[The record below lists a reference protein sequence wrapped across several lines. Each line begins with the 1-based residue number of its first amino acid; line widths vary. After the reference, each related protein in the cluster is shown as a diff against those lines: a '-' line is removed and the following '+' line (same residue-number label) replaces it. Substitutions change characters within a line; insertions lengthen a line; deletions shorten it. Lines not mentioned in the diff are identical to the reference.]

1 MNLDEI
7 TPRRGNRLCRSR
19 LFPRINSSSSTRR
32 AFGKPWKVARPP
44 EAGLCTT
51 NTRET
56 RKERFGGRY
65 SKSKRGVSKSS
76 PTSSVPAFFVMLTGT
91 TKKQPSSSSSTST
104 ARLSDSHYENL
115 PKREVPRSLA
125 TPSSDQSHPQGGTRR
140 PTMAGTVWENNRG
153 NCGSVSEK
161 DVKEA
166 ERQGSGRVVTR
177 DSSGDVNGS
186 VSTQKGKDTVERG
199 RYTGKRGWGP

>member
-1 MNLDEI
+1 
-7 TPRRGNRLCRSR
+7 
-19 LFPRINSSSSTRR
+19 
-32 AFGKPWKVARPP
+32 
-44 EAGLCTT
+44 
-51 NTRET
+51 
-56 RKERFGGRY
+56 
-65 SKSKRGVSKSS
+65 
-76 PTSSVPAFFVMLTGT
+76 
-91 TKKQPSSSSSTST
+91 
-104 ARLSDSHYENL
+104 
-115 PKREVPRSLA
+115 
-125 TPSSDQSHPQGGTRR
+125 
-140 PTMAGTVWENNRG
+140 MAGTVWENNRG